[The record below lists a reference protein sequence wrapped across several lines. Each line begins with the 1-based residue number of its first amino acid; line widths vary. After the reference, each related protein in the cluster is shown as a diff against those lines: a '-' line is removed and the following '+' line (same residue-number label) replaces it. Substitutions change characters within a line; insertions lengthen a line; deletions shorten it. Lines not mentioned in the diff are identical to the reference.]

1 MRVQFRLKAITLPI
15 HVVLFPVAVAVP
27 VNGALNP
34 LLHIDVTLVLRTRSA
49 TTLLMRS
56 LVVLFVLYSPYA
68 PNTISSLPVVVMVPA
83 VRVPEVAVARLD
95 ASKLTVPP

>member
-27 VNGALNP
+27 VNGALKP
-34 LLHIDVTLVLRTRSA
+34 LLHIDATLVLRTRSA

-95 ASKLTVPP
+95 PSKLTVPP